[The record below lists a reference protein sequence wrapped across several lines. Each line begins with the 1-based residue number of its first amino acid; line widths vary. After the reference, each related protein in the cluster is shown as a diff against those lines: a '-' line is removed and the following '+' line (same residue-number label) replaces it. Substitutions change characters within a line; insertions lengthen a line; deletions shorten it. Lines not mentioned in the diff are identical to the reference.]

1 MMPRS
6 GERDRAYGELDI
18 RLARDAAP
26 LVALSIINE
35 ATLVSK
41 RVGCIVL
48 RPVLDL
54 TAVCL
59 R

>member
-1 MMPRS
+1 
-6 GERDRAYGELDI
+6 
-18 RLARDAAP
+18 
-26 LVALSIINE
+26 LSE
-35 ATLVSK
+35 PTLVSK

-54 TAVCL
+54 TAACL